1 MISKDAYEVYLIAD
15 LPKNYKLWN
24 RLNDS
29 TGSVMDNKAEGFG
42 RDGNKEFVKF
52 LSISKSSY
60 SELKVQFYKCIG
72 RDYIDQQNS

>member
-1 MISKDAYEVYLIAD
+1 
-15 LPKNYKLWN
+15 
-24 RLNDS
+24 
-29 TGSVMDNKAEGFG
+29 MDNKAEGFG

-60 SELKVQFYKCIG
+60 NELKVQFYKCIG